1 MTNISKAVQERLF
14 EVHFAP
20 MFSSANVTVH
30 EAVYTALHNL
40 VCMPAK
46 VDWHLGGTLVGVGS
60 YFDNTRVEE
69 SLNEFDYI
77 YELTEISHTVANSE
91 PYGSMEY
98 RFQTNAGATFTSTN
112 PWLSNIL
119 IRERLGTR
127 IDQVMRTISLP
138 ANLHHGGI
146 LCPCFSGIRKNGPAF
161 TLLFAW
167 SGGHHVESPLLVSV
181 DITVGI
187 RPHHLQVYA
196 DKETKLAQ
204 LASSF
209 GVNIT
214 DAHRLY
220 FIAHPDRKDAWQMT
234 TAALEVTIMSELN
247 KRTVTRIIKTLK
259 VLKNLVLTVTESSN
273 SERRIVE
280 TFLRQQES

>member
-1 MTNISKAVQERLF
+1 MSNISGKVQERLF
-14 EVHFAP
+14 EVHSAS

-60 YFDNTRVEE
+60 YFDNTRVEQ
-69 SLNEFDYI
+69 SLSEFDYI
-77 YELTEISHTVANSE
+77 YELTEISRTVTNTE

-98 RFQTNAGATFTSTN
+98 RFQTKSGSTFTSTS

-119 IRERLGTR
+119 VRDSLSTL
-127 IDQVMRTISLP
+127 IDQAMRTISWP
-138 ANLHHGGI
+138 AYLHHGGI

-167 SGGHHVESPLLVSV
+167 SGGSHVDSPLPISV
-181 DITVGI
+181 DTTVGI
-187 RPHHLQVYA
+187 RPYHLQVYA
-196 DKETKLAQ
+196 DKETKLAH
-204 LASSF
+204 LASSL

-214 DAHRLY
+214 DPHRLY
-220 FIAHPDRKDAWQMT
+220 FIAHPDRKDVWQMT
-234 TAALEVTIMSELN
+234 TAAL
-247 KRTVTRIIKTLK
+247 
-259 VLKNLVLTVTESSN
+259 
-273 SERRIVE
+273 
-280 TFLRQQES
+280 